1 MYQKYLQVLLDR
13 GLDENHRDNAGWGPL
28 HYASFEG
35 HSVIVKLLGGSLLLE
50 LSTINHELCAG
61 NAGAEL
67 DMTDCDAKTG
77 LHLACSE
84 GHYDVVVQLL
94 RAGAN
99 VNLVNLQVN
108 TRVRHVRGVGRCN
121 SCGKKTTTSTFTL
134 VNNSCRIQ
142 NFMNFGF
149 LGF

>member
-1 MYQKYLQVLLDR
+1 MKALL
-13 GLDENHRDNAGWGPL
+13 
-28 HYASFEG
+28 
-35 HSVIVKLLGGSLLLE
+35 II
-50 LSTINHELCAG
+50 TLCSG

-108 TRVRHVRGVGRCN
+108 TRAVELATMAMRRFAKILQSRRRP
-121 SCGKKTTTSTFTL
+121 L
-134 VNNSCRIQ
+134 VEN
-142 NFMNFGF
+142 
-149 LGF
+149 

>member
-1 MYQKYLQVLLDR
+1 MLLDR

-50 LSTINHELCAG
+50 LSTISQCPEKAPTRTTVKVPLKALVNYELCAG

-108 TRVRHVRGVGRCN
+108 SHARHVTDTWR
-121 SCGKKTTTSTFTL
+121 L
-134 VNNSCRIQ
+134 
-142 NFMNFGF
+142 
-149 LGF
+149 LE